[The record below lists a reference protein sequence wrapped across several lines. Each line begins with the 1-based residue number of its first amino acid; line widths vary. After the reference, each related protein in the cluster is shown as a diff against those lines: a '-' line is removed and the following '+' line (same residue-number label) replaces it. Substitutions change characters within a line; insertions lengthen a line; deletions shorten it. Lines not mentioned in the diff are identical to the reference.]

1 MTTAEKVA
9 YLKGLAE
16 GFGTDPASKEGKLLT
31 TIIDILE
38 DLALDLEDVMD
49 SVEEL
54 EEGLDAVSD
63 DLQDVEDIVYDED
76 DFDDLDDFE
85 DDEFEEDEDDEI
97 LDADDLVLYEAQCP
111 SCGEFV
117 TFEESVLEQG
127 GIACPNCG
135 ENLEFDLSG
144 DDKPDDEEIPF

>member
-16 GFGTDPASKEGKLLT
+16 GFGNDPSTKEGKLLAT
-31 TIIDILE
+31 VIDILE
-38 DLALDLEDVMD
+38 DLALDLEDVME
-49 SVEEL
+49 SVVEL

-63 DLQDVEDIVYDED
+63 DLQDVEDVVFDEDEDD
-76 DFDDLDDFE
+76 DFDDDDELEDLE
-85 DDEFEEDEDDEI
+85 DDDEL

-111 SCGEFV
+111 TCGEFV

-127 GIACPNCG
+127 GIECPNCG
-135 ENLEFDLSG
+135 ESLEFELPG
-144 DDKPDDEEIPF
+144 ADDEDKK

>member
-16 GFGTDPASKEGKLLT
+16 GFGTDPATKEGKLLAT
-31 TIIDILE
+31 VIDILE

-49 SVEEL
+49 NVAEL

-63 DLQDVEDIVYDED
+63 DLEDVEDIVFDEA
-76 DFDDLDDFE
+76 DDLDDFDE
-85 DDEFEEDEDDEI
+85 DDEDDEI
-97 LDADDLVLYEAQCP
+97 LDADDLVLYEATCP
-111 SCGEFV
+111 TCGEVV

-127 GIACPNCG
+127 GIQCPACG
-135 ENLEFDLSG
+135 ETLEFELESDSEDG
-144 DDKPDDEEIPF
+144 EDAPGSEDIPF